1 MSFEAIT
8 LLLAIVAIGTMIV
21 IHEWGHFFVARKSG
35 MRVERFSVGFGPTL
49 IEKQVGE
56 TIYQV
61 AAVPLGG
68 YVKIAGMDPS
78 EELPPDDQ
86 GSYETKPTWKRA
98 AVVAAGPITN
108 YAFALILALTVFTVW
123 GKPFPTTTIWRS
135 VKGSPA
141 AGAGLTQGDEVVSIN
156 GQAVANVL
164 EVQKL
169 LASMPAEQL
178 KDVKVQYRRA
188 GELKE
193 VTLTPKDRKLGI
205 SFSAVYRSMPIG
217 EALTAGVTYP
227 FVLSKEI
234 LAGLGRIFQGRQKAE
249 FMGPIGIG
257 KEMMGQIAQG
267 FPQALMF
274 LALLNVYL
282 GLFNLLPVPA
292 LDGGRLVFL
301 GVEAVARR
309 KVRPSL
315 EQMVHTVGFFLLL
328 AMLVLVSIK
337 DVRRLF

>member
-1 MSFEAIT
+1 MSFDAIT
-8 LLLAIVAIGTMIV
+8 LVLAIVAIGTMIV

-49 IEKQVGE
+49 LHKQVGD

-68 YVKIAGMDPS
+68 FVKIAGMDPQD
-78 EELPPDDQ
+78 ELAPDDP
-86 GSYETKPTWKRA
+86 GSYESKPTWKRA

-108 YAFALILALTVFTVW
+108 YVFAVILALLVFTVW
-123 GKPFPTTTIWRS
+123 GKQVPTTTIWRA
-135 VKGSPA
+135 VKDSPA
-141 AGAGLTQGDEVVSIN
+141 AGAGLTHGDTVVSIN

-164 EVQKL
+164 EVQKV
-169 LASMPAEQL
+169 LATMPADQL
-178 KDVKVQYRRA
+178 TKVTVQYRRQ

-193 VTLTPKDRKLGI
+193 VTLTPKDRRLGI
-205 SFSAVYRSMPIG
+205 SFSSSYTPMPLG
-217 EALTAGVTYP
+217 EALLAGVTFP
-227 FVLSKEI
+227 VVLSKEI

-267 FPQALMF
+267 IPQALMF

-309 KVRPSL
+309 KVRPTL
-315 EQMVHTVGFFLLL
+315 EQAVHTVGFFLLL